1 MLIQHDCEVASKLF
15 FAKVF
20 DLGSRVFRF
29 ISGEMKVIL
38 NSQSSIM
45 VLSH

>member
-1 MLIQHDCEVASKLF
+1 MTVKWLQNFF

-20 DLGSRVFRF
+20 DFVSRVFRF